1 MIRGVFLHFFTM
13 YSLRIFL
20 SVLFLF
26 IFATS
31 VSAETEH
38 DDDHEARQG
47 VVTRHTD
54 SSEKHTVSTKKK
66 KVLKPTKILVPKP
79 TPKPKSSTGTTQ
91 SPSSSQN
98 STVSY
103 NTPEGMVSVGFSVTI
118 KNGVITSASSTKKA
132 GGTSWYYQDSF
143 ASGLTQS
150 VVGKKAAGLYLSA
163 IGGASLTTGAFER
176 FIAGVK

>member
-1 MIRGVFLHFFTM
+1 M

-54 SSEKHTVSTKKK
+54 SSEKRTISTKKK
-66 KVLKPTKILVPKP
+66 KAPKPTKTPAPKP
-79 TPKPKSSTGTTQ
+79 TPKPKSSSGTTQ
-91 SPSSSQN
+91 SPSNSQS

-103 NTPEGMVSVGFSVTI
+103 NTPEGMVSVGFLVTI
-118 KNGVITSASSTKKA
+118 QNGVITSATSTKKA
-132 GGTSWYYQDSF
+132 GGTSGYYQESF

-150 VVGKKAAGLYLSA
+150 VVGKKVAGLHLSA

-176 FIAGVK
+176 FIVGVK